1 MMNLGLE
8 ILFWLTLLIYISAKL
23 TQNKKDIKQEF

>member
-8 ILFWLTLLIYISAKL
+8 VVFWLTLLIYIGARI
-23 TQNKKDIKQEF
+23 TQTKKGFKQQY